1 MCFMAMQHGLHVQS
15 RDCVLNHMQK
25 RGIRL
30 KMNQMSSLKTSRRR
44 RPRSRRG
51 EVPASI
57 RKLRD
62 RLQSRRKQLM
72 IRTR

>member
-1 MCFMAMQHGLHVQS
+1 
-15 RDCVLNHMQK
+15 MQK

-30 KMNQMSSLKTSRRR
+30 KMNQMSSLKKSRRR